1 MNKVKQLDELV
12 SRGFALAKT
21 KTEKTEQMTI
31 APNTPPISNVV
42 VSVDEAEY
50 TSWRNDVKQFLTD
63 NDLTGFLCEPC
74 ICFHG
79 NYAEFEPQHKMLFAL
94 KGFDEFLGTKLTF
107 KPKDMEFYVLKIL
120 AENDKNKLNYLDN
133 LAAAVGNADVRETL
147 ENLQRAQ
154 MLNITIRYGAN
165 GDFLYVI
172 PADNS
177 KFLSIQGRN
186 KLAEIQKSKTKKTP
200 TKTVEEPVTPTVV
213 VPQSIPTKNR
223 KNIWKWLVGLIG
235 SAGIILY
242 FIISVVNNQQS
253 NNALNN
259 AIITNSTVN
268 LYQNNDAQIAPNI
281 KVAE

>member
-1 MNKVKQLDELV
+1 MNKVKQLDKLV

-21 KTEKTEQMTI
+21 KTEKTEQMKI

-42 VSVDEAEY
+42 VSVDEAKY
-50 TSWRNDVKQFLTD
+50 TSWHNDVKQFLTD

-94 KGFDEFLGTKLTF
+94 KRLDEFLGTKLTF
-107 KPKDMEFYVLKIL
+107 KSKDMEYYVLKIL
-120 AENDKNKLNYLDN
+120 AENDKTKLNYLDN

-147 ENLQRAQ
+147 VNLHRTR
-154 MLNITIRYGAN
+154 MLNLNFSYGSN
-165 GDFLYVI
+165 GHISYSMPVDS
-172 PADNS
+172 D
-177 KFLSIQGRN
+177 KFLSIQGRD
-186 KLAEIQKSKTKKTP
+186 KLAKMQKT
-200 TKTVEEPVTPTVV
+200 
-213 VPQSIPTKNR
+213 IKNW
-223 KNIWKWLVGLIG
+223 KNIWKWLVALIGLI
-235 SAGIILY
+235 AGGTAVY
-242 FIISVVNNQQS
+242 FIISIVNNQQS

-268 LYQNNDAQIAPNI
+268 LYQHNDAQITPNI